1 LWSLLERR
9 SVLANLAAFGEA
21 SVAMK
26 SIGWARFSWEAKDLP
41 DSSRYIIS
49 ETYSLRSASRQ
60 EKSLVSQVIHSCFA
74 QESCW
79 NDVASKLVPRLH
91 QEVEEKF
98 AHHRESDCLVITHG
112 NRVIAASIVDTGPS
126 SDNHLLTG
134 PCITVEYRNRGFGAL
149 LLKESLLLASQG
161 GAEVLYGITRAN
173 SPAARFV
180 YPKYGGV
187 SVPYEVDLGL
197 GQSSMSHWAG

>member
-1 LWSLLERR
+1 
-9 SVLANLAAFGEA
+9 
-21 SVAMK
+21 MK

-41 DSSRYIIS
+41 DSSRYIMT

-60 EKSLVSQVIHSCFA
+60 EKALVSQVIHSCFA

-79 NDVASKLVPRLH
+79 NDVASKLVPRLQ

-112 NRVIAASIVDTGPS
+112 NRVIAASVVDTGPS
-126 SDNHLLTG
+126 CDNHLLTG

-149 LLKESLLLASQG
+149 LLKESLLLAAQG
-161 GAEVLYGITRAN
+161 GAEVLFGITRAN

-180 YPKYGGV
+180 YTKYGGV
-187 SVPYEVDLGL
+187 SVPYEVDLG
-197 GQSSMSHWAG
+197 QSSMSHWEVKAK